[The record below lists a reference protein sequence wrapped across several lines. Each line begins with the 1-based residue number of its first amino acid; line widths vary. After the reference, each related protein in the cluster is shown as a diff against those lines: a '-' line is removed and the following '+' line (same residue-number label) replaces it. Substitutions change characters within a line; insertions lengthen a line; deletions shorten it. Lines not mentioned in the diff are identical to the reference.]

1 MKTVLATLCVLT
13 GVVPWIASPS
23 VAAAESA
30 RPNIVWILAED
41 IGPDL
46 SCYGTP
52 AVHTPVLD
60 KLAAEGVR
68 YEWAFTTAPVCSTSR
83 SAMMTGMYQNAIG
96 AQQHRTADKRPLP
109 GPIVPFPLL
118 LQQAGYHVGLMVNT
132 KTDLN
137 FENDPKQLFPD
148 GDWNAAGGRP
158 FFVQISIANTHRAWH
173 NHPDREVDV
182 AQVVVPPY
190 YPDTPL
196 TRRDI
201 ANGLEEME
209 IADEAVGRILKRL
222 DDEGL
227 ADNTLVI
234 FIGDNGRCEVRGK
247 QFLYDQ
253 GTRIP
258 LIMRWPGH
266 IRPGTVCSDLASTI
280 DITATVLAAAG
291 VGVPNWMQ
299 GRDLLDP
306 QTPKRQYVFTARDK
320 MDNTHDAMR
329 ACRDQRFKYILNL
342 MPERAYCQLNEYKER
357 QYPILALLN
366 VMHLQGQLNE
376 VQDRFMQPTKP
387 PEEFYDL
394 ANDPYETKNLVDAP
408 AFAADLERMR
418 KALADWRTEVGDQGV
433 TEEFRNGGWP
443 ATYPTAS
450 LEEWQMRLK
459 QWESRVFAPAGDE
472 KPAAKRA
479 KKKR

>member
-1 MKTVLATLCVLT
+1 MKTILSTFLALIGAGLP
-13 GVVPWIASPS
+13 VVVSAEPS
-23 VAAAESA
+23 K
-30 RPNIVWILAED
+30 PNIVWILAED

-96 AQQHRTADKRPLP
+96 AQQHRTADKQPLP
-109 GPIVPFPLL
+109 GSVVPFPLL

-137 FENDPKQLFPD
+137 FQNDPKQLFPD
-148 GDWNAAGGRP
+148 GDWSAAGDRP
-158 FFVQISIANTHRAWH
+158 FFVQISIANTHRTWH
-173 NHPDREVDV
+173 NHPDREVDP
-182 AQVVVPPY
+182 AKVVVPPY

-209 IADEAVGRILKRL
+209 VADAAIGRILKRL

-227 ADNTLVI
+227 ANNTLVI

-266 IRPGTVCSDLASTI
+266 IQPGTVCSDLASSI
-280 DITATVLAAAG
+280 DITATILAAAG
-291 VGVPNWMQ
+291 VGVPPWMQ
-299 GRDLLDP
+299 GRNLLDANS
-306 QTPKRQYVFTARDK
+306 PKRQYVFTGATRW
-320 MDNTHDAMR
+320 TTPTMR
-329 ACRDQRFKYILNL
+329 C
-342 MPERAYCQLNEYKER
+342 
-357 QYPILALLN
+357 
-366 VMHLQGQLNE
+366 G
-376 VQDRFMQPTKP
+376 
-387 PEEFYDL
+387 
-394 ANDPYETKNLVDAP
+394 
-408 AFAADLERMR
+408 
-418 KALADWRTEVGDQGV
+418 
-433 TEEFRNGGWP
+433 
-443 ATYPTAS
+443 
-450 LEEWQMRLK
+450 
-459 QWESRVFAPAGDE
+459 
-472 KPAAKRA
+472 PAATSVSNTFST
-479 KKKR
+479 